1 MNHVSLPRDRKS
13 RQFMGYGFVE
23 FSSAAEAKKALTLS
37 GHTEPSWESSLVV
50 MSKAAWEQRKRD
62 RHNAVTPLSTEDAP
76 VPLYVSHIPSD
87 ATVKSIRNLFCMF
100 GPVLH
105 VSLWSAESS
114 LLVENTCI
122 VEFTCSLVMICGL
135 CDVVCRAM
143 HVLLEA
149 LQAVHDSWR
158 VGAGTTANRVR
169 GESLSVIE
177 HSRDSTERETFWWC

>member
-1 MNHVSLPRDRKS
+1 MNHVSLPRNRKS

-23 FSSAAEAKKALTLS
+23 FSSAVEAKKALTLN
-37 GHTEPSWESSLVV
+37 GYTEQSWDSTLIV

-62 RHNAVTPLSTEDAP
+62 CRNALTHSSNEDTP

-122 VEFTCSLVMICGL
+122 VEFNCSLVMICCL
-135 CDVVCRAM
+135 CDVVRRAM
-143 HVLLEA
+143 HVLFEA
-149 LQAVHDSWR
+149 FQAVHDSWR
-158 VGAGTTANRVR
+158 VSASATANRVR
-169 GESLSVIE
+169 GESLSVIA
-177 HSRDSTERETFWWC
+177 HSRDSTERETF